1 MKKKIF
7 LLLFVFSLLF
17 VLGGLYITRSI
28 DEVIYRLE
36 DIVTLHKVELFRK
49 TLLSDVKIIQQDL
62 LLFDSPHATKT
73 DTFVQ
78 HGENMEKA
86 VDRCASCHHAP
97 TTRRRLAHL
106 RRDVY
111 RFQSSLGRVYTLRG
125 NVQRL
130 EEEKSNAFDRG
141 QDLTRRIDKLLLFSS
156 KKLAERTRDAS
167 EDIAETKQLLTLLV
181 ILGPVGLLFVA
192 IFVSRNFTLSMTTLL
207 NATRALKAGNLDYR
221 TEGLKN
227 EFGELGDSFNEMAF
241 SIKEKIQ
248 TIEEAQ
254 VQYRMLFEN
263 AGDAIFILKAEG
275 EDQGRIVSANQAAAK
290 MHGYTVEEIL
300 KLKIQDLDDPQG
312 VSEFS
317 ARMQRILNGEWVTGE
332 VNHRRKEGTVFPI
345 EISAGLLE
353 FEDKKYVL
361 AFDKDITER
370 KQVEEALQ
378 RAEQLMS
385 VGVVSAGLAHEIK
398 NPLAGI
404 KVCMEVL
411 SGELELKQ
419 EDKEVFRQITDEINR
434 IETLLKNLLSYAK
447 PPAPQF
453 ILFDINKIVE
463 TVVKHAQLSLKSP
476 EQKTRSQKPKK
487 IEFVRNLSDQIPKT
501 FADPAQLHQV
511 LLNLLL
517 NATHA
522 ISDSGKI
529 TVTTS
534 LDPKNDIKIV
544 VSDTGRGVSGEDIDK
559 LFQPFFTTKPKGT
572 GLGLSIC
579 KRLIEQQNGTIS
591 AARSPEGGLMF
602 TICLP
607 TKQEREVQAV

>member
-86 VDRCASCHHAP
+86 VDRCTSCHHAP

-207 NATRALKAGNLDYR
+207 NATRALKAGNLDYQ

-248 TIEEAQ
+248 TIEETQ
-254 VQYRMLFEN
+254 LQYRMLFEN

-275 EDQGRIVSANQAAAK
+275 KDQGRIVSANQAAAK

-300 KLKIQDLDDPQG
+300 KLKIQDLDDPQN
-312 VSEFS
+312 VPEFS

-332 VNHRRKEGTVFPI
+332 VHHRRKEGTVFPI

-378 RAEQLMS
+378 RAEQLVS

-476 EQKTRSQKPKK
+476 EQKTKSQKPKK

-522 ISDSGKI
+522 ISESGKI
-529 TVTTS
+529 AVTTS

-602 TICLP
+602 NICLP